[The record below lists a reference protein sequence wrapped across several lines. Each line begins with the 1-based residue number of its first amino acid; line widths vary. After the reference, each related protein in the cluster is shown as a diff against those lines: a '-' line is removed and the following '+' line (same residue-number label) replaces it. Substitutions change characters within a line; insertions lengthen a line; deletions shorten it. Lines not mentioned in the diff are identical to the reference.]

1 MRAPVAAATM
11 APSRRLR
18 PRSIVTTM
26 PDMVSRKNIDA
37 LTALGERRR
46 ELRAELEAVED
57 SINKSLKKVYPEG
70 WTWDEITEASSL
82 SLYTLRLRLNKL
94 GLINPD
100 KTATRPRT
108 KEVAQE
114 RKSQAR
120 KNRIQ
125 KG

>member
-1 MRAPVAAATM
+1 MRTSTAAATM

-18 PRSIVTTM
+18 PRRIVTTI

-46 ELRAELEAVED
+46 ELRAELEVVEE

-94 GLINPD
+94 GLINSD
-100 KTATRPRT
+100 KASPRPRT

-120 KNRIQ
+120 KNRIE